1 VCDLRR
7 RAVNRETATTEASL
21 ERALAVTMRTNTWLH
36 AVAALVCLLFTT
48 GAYGSVSVP
57 AGGTISLAGGAL
69 DLGCTDI
76 TVAGNLQVGSAPITT
91 VRDVTIQAGT
101 TPDGTLD
108 GGAGSITLAGNWSNS
123 GIFIP
128 GTSSVFFVDNPPCA
142 ASSTLSGNTTFYNLS
157 LVSSLGKTYAF
168 TAGTTQTILHA
179 LTIQGTLAHPIQI
192 VSTVPGEQAFINLA
206 PGGTQNIAHVGVSD
220 NWATGQP
227 LAPSLTSEGGT
238 GNSRGWFGV
247 ALSSPIP
254 TLGPGGMALLV
265 LILAGVGVFFAP
277 RRRQIHEGE

>member
-1 VCDLRR
+1 
-7 RAVNRETATTEASL
+7 VNPETATTEVSL
-21 ERALAVTMRTNTWLH
+21 KRALAVARTNTWLH
-36 AVAALVCLLFTT
+36 AVAALACLLFAT
-48 GAYGSVSVP
+48 GAYGSVTVP
-57 AGGTISLAGGAL
+57 AGGTISLASGAL

-76 TVAGNLQVGSAPITT
+76 TVAGNLQVGSALITT

-101 TPDGTLD
+101 PPDGTLD
-108 GGAGSITLAGNWSNS
+108 GGSGSITLAGNWSNS
-123 GIFIP
+123 GAFFP
-128 GTSSVFFVDNPPCA
+128 GTSSVFFVDNPGCA

-157 LVSSLGKTYAF
+157 LVSSLEKIYTF

-192 VSTVPGEQAFINLA
+192 ASSVPGDPGFINLA
-206 PGGTQNIAHVGVSD
+206 SGGTQNISHVGVSD

-247 ALSSPIP
+247 ALNTPIP
-254 TLGPGGMALLV
+254 ALGTGGMALLA
-265 LILAGVGVFFAP
+265 LILAGFGVFFAP